1 MHRGAP
7 VISIS
12 FGASMVF
19 LIKEILNGKVSTLG
33 EEEIAAVLGDTV
45 VCVWFW
51 SDDQRYKHS
60 VRFAAEGEVVVGE
73 WEEARA
79 GDESAAEEGGE
90 RLSIICRWMDTI
102 LALSLSYPY
111 ENVSSGAGWWLR
123 DDEPPSLPSGGACKC
138 GCFFHHP

>member
-1 MHRGAP
+1 M
-7 VISIS
+7 
-12 FGASMVF
+12 
-19 LIKEILNGKVSTLG
+19 
-33 EEEIAAVLGDTV
+33 
-45 VCVWFW
+45 
-51 SDDQRYKHS
+51 
-60 VRFAAEGEVVVGE
+60 VVGE

-111 ENVSSGAGWWLR
+111 ENVSLGAGWWLR
-123 DDEPPSLPSGGACKC
+123 DDEPPPPAAGGACKC

>member
-1 MHRGAP
+1 M
-7 VISIS
+7 
-12 FGASMVF
+12 
-19 LIKEILNGKVSTLG
+19 
-33 EEEIAAVLGDTV
+33 
-45 VCVWFW
+45 
-51 SDDQRYKHS
+51 
-60 VRFAAEGEVVVGE
+60 VVGE

-111 ENVSSGAGWWLR
+111 ENVSSSAGWWLR
-123 DDEPPSLPSGGACKC
+123 DDEPPPLPAGGACKC